1 MLEAQNITV
10 QVSHNVLLSDVSVSI
25 KAGEVLSIIGPNGAG
40 KSTLLKALSNE
51 MHVSKGCIK
60 LNDRTL
66 LNCSIKEQARLRAVL
81 PQSSHLSFP
90 FKVEDVVQMGRSP
103 FHGSSNAK
111 KDHDIVQQ
119 AMQLVQVDHLQ
130 GRNFT
135 HLSGG
140 EKQRVQL
147 ARVLAQIWE
156 APEDNQ
162 ARYLLLDEPTSAL
175 DLSHQHHVLSIS
187 RQLAQTWNIGVLAVL
202 HDLNLAATYSDNI
215 AVLKAGKIIQNNC
228 PSQTLQPQLIKQ
240 TFNLDVD
247 VTVHPHQDCPLVI
260 SRRPQPVEIAA

>member
-1 MLEAQNITV
+1 MLEAHNISV
-10 QVSHNVLLSDVSVSI
+10 QIGNKVLLDDISIAI

-51 MHVSKGCIK
+51 LYLTQGNIS
-60 LNDRTL
+60 LNNRVLAD
-66 LNCSIKEQARLRAVL
+66 CSIKEQARLRAVL
-81 PQSSHLSFP
+81 PQSSHLNFP

-103 FHGSSNAK
+103 FHGTSTVK
-111 KDHDIVQQ
+111 QDQHIVKQ
-119 AMQLVQVDHLQ
+119 AMELVQVTHLQ

-147 ARVLAQIWE
+147 ARVLTQIWE
-156 APEDNQ
+156 APNDGQ

-175 DLSHQHHVLSIS
+175 DLSHQHHVLSIA

-202 HDLNLAATYSDNI
+202 HDLNLAATYSDHI
-215 AVLKAGKIIQNNC
+215 AVLKAGRIIQNSC
-228 PSQTLQPQLIKQ
+228 PTQTLEPELIKQ
-240 TFNLDVD
+240 TFNLDVE
-247 VTVHPHQDCPLVI
+247 VTTHPHQDCPLVI